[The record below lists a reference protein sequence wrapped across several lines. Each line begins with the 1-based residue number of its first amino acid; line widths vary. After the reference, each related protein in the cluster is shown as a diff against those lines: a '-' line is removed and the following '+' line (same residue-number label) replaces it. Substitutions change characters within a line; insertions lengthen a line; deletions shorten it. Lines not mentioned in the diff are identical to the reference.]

1 MVIRNE
7 TGEVMA
13 SLAEKV
19 NQPSGG
25 VEVIEAM
32 AAKRAILLA
41 AELGFQQ
48 CVVEGD
54 SEIVFKALSRECSDR
69 SSFGHVIKDC
79 KSIMGLLQPY
89 YFSHVK
95 RKDNGVVHALVRRV
109 KKSCLFLV

>member
-69 SSFGHVIKDC
+69 SSFSHIIKDC
-79 KSIMGLLQPY
+79 KSMMGLLQPY
-89 YFSHVK
+89 SFSHVK
-95 RKDNGVVHALVRRV
+95 RNGNGVAHALARRV
-109 KKSCLFLV
+109 KKSYMLLV